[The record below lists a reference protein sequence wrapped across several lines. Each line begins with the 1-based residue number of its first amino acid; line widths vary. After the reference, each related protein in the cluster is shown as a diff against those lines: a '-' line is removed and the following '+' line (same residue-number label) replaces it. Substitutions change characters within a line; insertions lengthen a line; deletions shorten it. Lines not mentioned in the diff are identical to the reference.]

1 MGPLG
6 MLQAALIYSGAKLMD
21 LFAWLK
27 AAYGISPIFAG
38 IFLCGMCVFG
48 GLVSIVLFTILTTP
62 SGSHHDEKQD

>member
-6 MLQAALIYSGAKLMD
+6 MLQAALIYGGAKLMD

-27 AAYGISPIFAG
+27 TAYGISPIFAG
-38 IFLCGMCVFG
+38 IFLCGTCVFG

-62 SGSHHDEKQD
+62 SGTHHEEKQD